1 MGRLYSI
8 LSKEIVF
15 LALDDYLPVLSD
27 VINNY
32 LSQCVDY
39 TLKMQIDEN
48 GDKLELNVKVIDSK
62 WEREVKSL
70 SGGQRTVLKLVWM
83 LAVSS
88 YLHTPLL
95 FLDETINNLD
105 VDTVWKV
112 SEMINNFVK
121 QRTMKFYTVTHNKEI
136 QDMQIWDDVIEVNIV

>member
-1 MGRLYSI
+1 
-8 LSKEIVF
+8 
-15 LALDDYLPVLSD
+15 
-27 VINNY
+27 
-32 LSQCVDY
+32 
-39 TLKMQIDEN
+39 LKMQIDEN
-48 GDKLELNVKVIDSK
+48 ADKLELQVSVIDGK

-70 SGGQRTVLKLVWM
+70 SGGQRTVLKLVRM

-88 YLHTPLL
+88 YLRTPLL

-136 QDMQIWDDVIEVNIV
+136 QDMQIWDDVIEVNQMDLE

>member
-1 MGRLYSI
+1 M
-8 LSKEIVF
+8 
-15 LALDDYLPVLSD
+15 ALEDRLPVLSE
-27 VINNY
+27 VINNF

-39 TLKMQIDEN
+39 TLKMQIDETSE
-48 GDKLELNVKVIDSK
+48 KLEFNVTVIDEK

-70 SGGQRTVLKLVWM
+70 SGGQRTVLKLVRM

-88 YLHTPLL
+88 YLRTPLL

-105 VDTVWKV
+105 ADTVWRV

-121 QRTMKFYTVTHNKEI
+121 QRTMKFYTVTHNKKI
-136 QDMQIWDDVIEVNIV
+136 QDMQIWDDVIEVIT